1 MEGAIAISGTSFWQQ
16 DQNWQLQQQS
26 WDQQLGNAS
35 SLSSVLTSALTDQ
48 TTGLASIPTSRRWRV

>member
-35 SLSSVLTSALTDQ
+35 SLSSVLTSA
-48 TTGLASIPTSRRWRV
+48 